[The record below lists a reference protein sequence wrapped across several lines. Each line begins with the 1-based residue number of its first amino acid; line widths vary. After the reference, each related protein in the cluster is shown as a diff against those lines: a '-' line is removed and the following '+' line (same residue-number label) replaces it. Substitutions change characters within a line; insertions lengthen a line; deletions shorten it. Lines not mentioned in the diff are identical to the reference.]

1 MDQPPRANAAQ
12 LAARN
17 IKNARGKHPR
27 RPGQIPREKPT
38 AQWAQPAGESGLFG
52 GSIQATGTFDF
63 AAPSSLKLNQPSMGG
78 VTNSSSNSLDNP
90 DGRFSGDDRNLKR
103 LFGQSAAPTEHNF
116 GAANVQKQP
125 METTFNFQSDVQPT
139 KIGSDKNST
148 NVGFSFGSAPQPTP
162 SSGNIFNSV
171 AQSTP
176 SSGNIFNSVPSGNN
190 GNSIFSFNNLSS
202 SQVAQNSSF
211 QTESSTQHSQSR
223 TAAFTFGNNS
233 DQSTVPAGKNCFS
246 FGGQQL
252 GLAQNPIFSSGPNTV
267 STNMFGTIQNTQ
279 NSSANSKPTLNIT
292 PSLPGSS
299 LFSSNLS
306 DIKKTETPIT
316 SNLFSTSTSNL
327 FGNQQ
332 EATIPLADNTS
343 NQIFGTVGWISEK
356 SKTTNQKPMSSNL
369 MFQQPCAV
377 SSATPSHTNLKN
389 ISSESTTQNPSSIFS
404 YPNLKDT
411 KVSEPDNQDRLTEI
425 PSTNP
430 PTTQKVDTQFSFLN
444 RHEKTPNF
452 SDKRNIFGSPSKD
465 LDGAKNSEKIS
476 VFSQNTRKIWP
487 HNTSHA
493 QIDSGT
499 IENADAHMTT
509 KNTEIAEIR
518 GTVSST
524 DVDSTLLK
532 ETPCKKFEVDLEPSN
547 IFIRNSH
554 ENSITG
560 DSKSTPQNIFEQ
572 ATSLSP
578 IPKNDSILTSPV
590 GKSVPF
596 VPDAYSPVKSQG
608 ISVVSKDSSKS
619 AIPKGTQ
626 SALQIYDSRSELR
639 LQNRFTPD
647 SIPEN
652 PSFRN
657 LALISQIK
665 DEEIDKKIPP
675 GTDDVSRQHFYA
687 SYRLRSLNQAMAKLF
702 ADLPISSDPQ
712 TALEFFIEERRII
725 LTECSNK
732 THSKRKS
739 NVESDEE
746 ENPSKKRKPNN
757 ADVSAN
763 SLAISEPVPIPSKPR
778 TKRKLA
784 EVEEC
789 EIKDSGKRNKESD
802 QYAQPISNNLSHT
815 SHDSCTSNLKS
826 PSGDAFQ
833 QSNSLYPQMHTFPS
847 PNSNYEKE
855 NENLSSPSDRD
866 MRSNSISKEI
876 LHKTISIEK
885 SATANLKESETANI
899 FRDILENSS
908 SSAEPKSNKQA
919 SGVSCNSQSEHSRI
933 SYPNPFSIV
942 TSTPGESQAS
952 INYSTS
958 IIPKQTPAIS
968 SSANNIDNGRP
979 RFDLVPTSSNAFKSN
994 LAMPVSSFI
1003 AQNSQISGR
1012 VSTDFLAQFKLKAK
1026 ESEAQEMEK
1035 DKIEDMESDE
1045 DEAEWEARWK
1055 KKRDTRKLESGTN
1068 DKQKCA
1074 TFVPGKGFVIQGLD
1088 ATNSV
1093 ASPHTEDKQS
1103 SEKLSTSDQPEVKD
1117 DSTHGINVSLNSSLK
1132 GCGSTR
1138 HEYLDNSSSP
1148 NTIKFSQ
1155 EESKVDQELMKA
1167 SPFCQ
1172 SGQDGIL
1179 ISSKS
1184 NIEDKSYP
1192 KKETN
1197 TSLTNELKAG
1207 KNSASMESQTLLDQ
1221 TDSKESSNESIIS
1234 AAKTPAKSIFESTL
1248 ATPNVNTNPFAP
1260 KDDNSQPV
1268 FNKKAVGFHNPFSIS
1283 QNGASP
1289 SDNTWKIDNPIRFG
1303 SSPAGTCTPNTKN
1316 ESPRSI
1322 IQTSAPSIFSLQN
1335 KSKTEPT
1342 LFSNSVIPSTKSFDS
1357 KDKQALAGSSETSR
1371 PSLFSAPTSEAGL
1384 TGAAFV
1390 FGQPSGSLSL
1400 TTSFNKPTEANQTSN
1415 VDTSNNDHQNNDNDD
1430 EKQEQ
1435 IDLTVTGPG
1444 EENEEI
1450 LHEVRVKALKFV
1462 SQSEKSGKGW
1472 ETKGI
1477 GPLRVLRHQERGTC
1491 RLLLRGDPSGK
1502 VVLNKSIL
1510 GNVNYENT
1518 GKTLKLLCASDTGK
1532 GLETWV
1538 LQLKT
1543 EEYAKELAAVLI
1555 KHKPV

>member
-52 GSIQATGTFDF
+52 GSIQATGIFDF
-63 AAPSSLKLNQPSMGG
+63 AAPSSLKLNQPSMGEA
-78 VTNSSSNSLDNP
+78 TNSSSNSLDNA
-90 DGRFSGDDRNLKR
+90 DCRFAGDDRNLKR

-125 METTFNFQSDVQPT
+125 TETSFNFQSNVQPT
-139 KIGSDKNST
+139 KIGSDKSST
-148 NVGFSFGSAPQPTP
+148 NVGFSFGSAPQPIP

-190 GNSIFSFNNLSS
+190 GNSIFNFNNLSS

-211 QTESSTQHSQSR
+211 QIESSTQNSQPR
-223 TAAFTFGNNS
+223 TTPFTFGNNS
-233 DQSTVPAGKNCFS
+233 DQSTLPAGKNCFS
-246 FGGQQL
+246 FGAQQQ
-252 GLAQNPIFSSGPNTV
+252 GLAQNPIFSPGPNTI
-267 STNMFGTIQNTQ
+267 STNMFSTIQNTQ
-279 NSSANSKPTLNIT
+279 NPSTDSKSNINIT

-306 DIKKTETPIT
+306 DIKKTETPLS

-327 FGNQQ
+327 FGNQHK
-332 EATIPLADNTS
+332 ATAPLADNTS
-343 NQIFGTVGWISEK
+343 NQISGTVGWTSEK
-356 SKTTNQKPMSSNL
+356 SNTTNQKPMTSNL
-369 MFQQPCAV
+369 TFQQPCAA
-377 SSATPSHTNLKN
+377 SSATPSHINLAN

-404 YPNLKDT
+404 YPNLKDS
-411 KVSEPDNQDRLTEI
+411 KVPEPDNKDRSTEI
-425 PSTNP
+425 ASTMP
-430 PTTQKVDTQFSFLN
+430 PTTQQVDTQFSFLN
-444 RHEKTPNF
+444 QPEKNSTF
-452 SDKRNIFGSPSKD
+452 LDKRNIFGSPSIGLSDVKTP
-465 LDGAKNSEKIS
+465 EKIS
-476 VFSQNTRKIWP
+476 VFGQNTREIWP
-487 HNTSHA
+487 RNTSYG
-493 QIDSGT
+493 QIGSET
-499 IENADAHMTT
+499 IENANAHMTT
-509 KNTEIAEIR
+509 KKTEISEIQ

-524 DVDSTLLK
+524 DVDSIKFK
-532 ETPCKKFEVDLEPSN
+532 ETNGKKIKADLEPSN
-547 IFIRNSH
+547 IFTRNLH
-554 ENSITG
+554 ENSIID
-560 DSKSTPQNIFEQ
+560 DSKAAPQNIFEQ
-572 ATSLSP
+572 ATILSHM
-578 IPKNDSILTSPV
+578 PKSDSILTSPM

-596 VPDAYSPVKSQG
+596 VLDAYSPVRSQD
-608 ISVVSKDSSKS
+608 IPLVDKDSSKS
-619 AIPKGTQ
+619 AIPKGAQT
-626 SALQIYDSRSELR
+626 ALQIYDSRLEPR
-639 LQNRFTPD
+639 HQNRFTPD

-675 GTDDVSRQHFYA
+675 GTDEVSRKHFYA

-712 TALEFFIEERRII
+712 TALEFFIEERRNI
-725 LTECSNK
+725 LTECSNN
-732 THSKRKS
+732 TQSKRKS
-739 NVESDEE
+739 NVEDDEDQ
-746 ENPSKKRKPNN
+746 NPSKKRKPNN
-757 ADVSAN
+757 AEVSAH
-763 SLAISEPVPIPSKPR
+763 SLSVSEPAPVPSKSR
-778 TKRKLA
+778 TKRKLE

-789 EIKDSGKRNKESD
+789 EFKDSSKRNKESD
-802 QYAQPISNNLSHT
+802 QSAQRVSNNLSHT
-815 SHDSCTSNLKS
+815 SHDGCTSNLKS
-826 PSGDAFQ
+826 PSGDAVQ
-833 QSNSLYPQMHTFPS
+833 QSNSLKNSLYPQMHTSPS
-847 PNSNYEKE
+847 PNSNHERE

-866 MRSNSISKEI
+866 IRSNSIPKEI
-876 LHKTISIEK
+876 LHKPFSTEK
-885 SATANLKESETANI
+885 SATVNLKESETANI

-908 SSAEPKSNKQA
+908 SSAEPKSQKQA
-919 SGVSCNSQSEHSRI
+919 SGVFDNSQSENSKI

-942 TSTPGESQAS
+942 TSTPAESQ
-952 INYSTS
+952 TS
-958 IIPKQTPAIS
+958 KIPNLTPETS
-968 SSANNIDNGRP
+968 SSAYNINNGRP
-979 RFDLVPTSSNAFKSN
+979 RFDLVPTSSNAFNSN
-994 LAMPVSSFI
+994 FTTPGSSFM
-1003 AQNSQISGR
+1003 AKKPLMSGKG
-1012 VSTDFLAQFKLKAK
+1012 STDFLAQFKIKAK
-1026 ESEAQEMEK
+1026 ESEAQEMKK

-1055 KKRDTRKLESGTN
+1055 KKRDTQKLESGKN
-1068 DKQKCA
+1068 DEQKRA
-1074 TFVPGKGFVIQGLD
+1074 TFIPGKGFVIQGLD

-1093 ASPHTEDKQS
+1093 ASPHSDNKQS
-1103 SEKLSTSDQPEVKD
+1103 SEKLSTSDQPEIKNT
-1117 DSTHGINVSLNSSLK
+1117 STHGINVSSNSSLQ
-1132 GCGSTR
+1132 GFGSTR
-1138 HEYLDNSSSP
+1138 PEYLDHSSSS

-1155 EESKVDQELMKA
+1155 EESKVDQELIKA

-1179 ISSKS
+1179 SSSKS
-1184 NIEDKSYP
+1184 NIEDESCS
-1192 KKETN
+1192 KKDLS
-1197 TSLTNELKAG
+1197 TSLTDELKDER
-1207 KNSASMESQTLLDQ
+1207 NSTNIESKAVLDQ
-1221 TDSKESSNESIIS
+1221 TNSKESSNESMIS
-1234 AAKTPAKSIFESTL
+1234 AAKNPTKSIFESTL
-1248 ATPNVNTNPFAP
+1248 ATPNVNINPFAP
-1260 KDDNSQPV
+1260 KDDNSQLI
-1268 FNKKAVGFHNPFSIS
+1268 FNKKAAGSHNPFSIS

-1303 SSPAGTCTPNTKN
+1303 SSPAGTSTPNPKN

-1322 IQTSAPSIFSLQN
+1322 FQTSTPSLFSLQSN
-1335 KSKTEPT
+1335 PKIEST
-1342 LFSNSVIPSTKSFDS
+1342 LFSNSIIPSTKSFDS
-1357 KDKQALAGSSETSR
+1357 KDKQAPAGSSETSR
-1371 PSLFSAPTSEAGL
+1371 PSLFSASTSEAGL

-1390 FGQPSGSLSL
+1390 FGQPSGSSSL

-1415 VDTSNNDHQNNDNDD
+1415 VDTSNSDHQNNDNDD

-1435 IDLTVTGPG
+1435 IDLTATGPG

-1518 GKTLKLLCASDTGK
+1518 GKTLKLLCASDSGK